1 MRRFCSKHLEQALAA
16 TVRHPVGFSQHSPI
30 FLLHLDRATSR
41 RSKTNVSTDRL
52 RCYTN
57 IINQKQR
64 TRARGNPTVA
74 DIRGRKHRLQLA
86 HSQRSV
92 WKNKMC
98 TTKQSK
104 KNTLTAIFS
113 RQSCNYLTQILR
125 LAPTAEFC
133 ANPTDDSTTFGIL

>member
-1 MRRFCSKHLEQALAA
+1 MRRFCSKHIEQPLAA

-30 FLLHLDRATSR
+30 FLLHLYRATTR
-41 RSKTNVSTDRL
+41 RSKTNVSTDWL

-98 TTKQSK
+98 TTKHNMK
-104 KNTLTAIFS
+104 YTDRNFFKT
-113 RQSCNYLTQILR
+113 ILQ
-125 LAPTAEFC
+125 LS
-133 ANPTDDSTTFGIL
+133 NSDSASGAYCRILCKPDG